1 MPLGRCTFCADWTE
15 QVKDFN
21 GFMVCESCTD
31 KINAIVA
38 KEFSK
43 MAAPYM
49 AKKLKAVKDAVEQK
63 KTSTEGP

>member
-1 MPLGRCTFCADWTE
+1 
-15 QVKDFN
+15 
-21 GFMVCESCTD
+21 MVCESCTD